1 VVVPAGQPARDEE
14 GWLQML
20 LRFDPFADFDRL
32 AQQLTGSPSVAR
44 QMPMD
49 VYRSG
54 DHYVLHFD
62 LPGMDPG
69 SVDLSVHENV
79 LTVRAARP
87 ARARD
92 GVEFLVAERP
102 TGEFTR
108 QLVLGNGLDLGAIA
122 ATYDAG
128 VLTVTIPVAET
139 AKPRRIT
146 IDSADSGPR
155 VIEGEHRPEEVG
167 ATA

>member
-1 VVVPAGQPARDEE
+1 
-14 GWLQML
+14 ML
-20 LRFDPFADFDRL
+20 FRFDPFRDFDRL
-32 AQQLTGSPSVAR
+32 TEQVLGSGLAAR

-62 LPGMDPG
+62 VPGIDPQ
-69 SVDLSVHENV
+69 SVDLSVEDNA
-79 LTVRAARP
+79 LTVKAVRP
-87 ARARD
+87 ARSTD
-92 GVEFLVAERP
+92 GVEYVVAERP

-108 QLVLGNGLDLGAIA
+108 QLVLGNGLDLSGIS

-139 AKPRRIT
+139 AKPRRIPV
-146 IDSADSGPR
+146 AAGR
-155 VIEGEHRPEEVG
+155 GRKVIEGQTEREPAAVG
-167 ATA
+167 SGG